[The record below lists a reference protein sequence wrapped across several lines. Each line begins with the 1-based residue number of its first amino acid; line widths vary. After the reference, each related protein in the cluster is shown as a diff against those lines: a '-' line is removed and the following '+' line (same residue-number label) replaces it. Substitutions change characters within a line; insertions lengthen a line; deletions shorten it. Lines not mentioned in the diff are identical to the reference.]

1 MYKEF
6 TNANGIRISVSETI
20 SQLNSCLYELSDL
33 QVKILVPSEDEVLD
47 NTYEACYEENLL
59 KARDLLLDLFYI
71 NEKYFFGKLSSYFI
85 LQVEKLF
92 HIIDMK

>member
-6 TNANGIRISVSETI
+6 TNANGIRISASETI

-33 QVKILVPSEDEVLD
+33 KVKILVPSEDEVLD

>member
-33 QVKILVPSEDEVLD
+33 KVKILVPSEDEVLD

-92 HIIDMK
+92 ISLI

>member
-1 MYKEF
+1 MFKKIN
-6 TNANGIRISVSETI
+6 TANDIRISVSKTI

-33 QVKILVPSEDEVLD
+33 KVKILVPSENEVLD
-47 NTYEACYEENLL
+47 NTYEACYEENLV

>member
-33 QVKILVPSEDEVLD
+33 KVKILVPSEDEVLD

>member
-1 MYKEF
+1 MFKKIN
-6 TNANGIRISVSETI
+6 TANDIRISVSKTI
-20 SQLNSCLYELSDL
+20 TKLNSCLYELSDL
-33 QVKILVPSEDEVLD
+33 KVKILVPSENEVLD
-47 NTYEACYEENLL
+47 NTYEACYEENLV

>member
-6 TNANGIRISVSETI
+6 TNANGIRISASETI

-33 QVKILVPSEDEVLD
+33 KVKILVPSENEVLD
-47 NTYEACYEENLL
+47 NQYAACYEEKLV

>member
-1 MYKEF
+1 MSNSFKY
-6 TNANGIRISVSETI
+6 ANGMSYISKTI

-33 QVKILVPSEDEVLD
+33 KVKILVPSEDEVLD

>member
-33 QVKILVPSEDEVLD
+33 KVKILVPSENEVLD
-47 NTYEACYEENLL
+47 NQYAACYEENLL

>member
-33 QVKILVPSEDEVLD
+33 KVKILVPSEDEVLD

-71 NEKYFFGKLSSYFI
+71 NEKYFFGQLSSYFI